1 MESIDDGIVILNQD
15 RTIDSWNQAATK
27 FLGVRK
33 SDRGISIF
41 NLIRDPDFV
50 AYLSSS
56 ETLEPVE
63 VNLPNNIERTLQ
75 ISASMVGDKDI
86 VLVITDITKFSN
98 IDKLKSEF
106 VSNVSHELR
115 TPLTVFRGYLES
127 LDGIYPKNHLLN
139 L

>member
-1 MESIDDGIVILNQD
+1 M
-15 RTIDSWNQAATK
+15 
-27 FLGVRK
+27 
-33 SDRGISIF
+33 
-41 NLIRDPDFV
+41 

-56 ETLEPVE
+56 ETLEPVQ

-98 IDKLKSEF
+98 IDRLKSEF

-127 LDGIYPKNHLLN
+127 LDGKGKKSPAESLAMQHNA
-139 L
+139 